1 MLVFVSDALFYLYM
15 RHFFIFTGL
24 VGSFFYFVLM
34 PVLLYVFRK
43 TVMSFRAPNLK
54 VINTSRKVI
63 FLRIFNNGF
72 VDASAIVAV
81 SPGEE
86 LSLPIP
92 PASSIWSVPLI
103 AWTEKRKRLEEP
115 EKREFQ
121 WRPIPQLG
129 TGAAH
134 LQYNKWTRHFGS
146 VRVFSTVE
154 LMLMNRIEELIKS
167 SSQPILQKEG
177 GGGGQEGPA
186 EEEGQEEEEE
196 GQQPTV
202 PVHVE
207 LLKKDEICRAEREWL
222 PLRRQH
228 TQAALKKLLK
238 GGKCRKDC
246 GNVALFSSGGGLN
259 KLYILAN
266 KFWLITF
273 FI

>member
-1 MLVFVSDALFYLYM
+1 V

-34 PVLLYVFRK
+34 PVLLYAFRK

-54 VINTSRKVI
+54 VINSSRKVI
-63 FLRIFNNGF
+63 FVRIFNNGF
-72 VDASAIVAV
+72 ADASAIVAI
-81 SPGEE
+81 SPGEK

-92 PASSIWSVPLI
+92 PASSIWSIPLI
-103 AWTEKRKRLEEP
+103 AWTEKRRRLEEP

-121 WRPIPQLG
+121 WRPIPRLG

-134 LQYNKWTRHFGS
+134 LQHNKWTRHFGS
-146 VRVFSTVE
+146 VRVFSTME

-167 SSQPILQKEG
+167 SSQPILQEEEEEEG
-177 GGGGQEGPA
+177 GPA
-186 EEEGQEEEEE
+186 EEGQEEEE
-196 GQQPTV
+196 GQLTV

-238 GGKCRKDC
+238 GGKCRKDF
-246 GNVALFSSGGGLN
+246 GNVALFSSGGGSN
-259 KLYILAN
+259 KNLHHLQT
-266 KFWLITF
+266 KFA
-273 FI
+273 